1 MKSIITMT
9 AMFFA
14 MLSVAAAADLPIGK
28 YPVGT
33 AARPA
38 PARPGALGPGERGAG
53 RVAPEGA
60 FGGGA
65 TGGWLLSKPNGPS
78 PKEQEQTL
86 LLELHTGKN
95 AKQAAVAFLSTI
107 YSHQQADNLALQSAA
122 SNLLPMREALG
133 SESRDTAPCIEG
145 LGQTGG
151 RDVISYLVNPFR
163 DQIARAF
170 HEE

>member
-1 MKSIITMT
+1 LPLPPTCRSASIRS
-9 AMFFA
+9 ALPHGLHLLDLA
-14 MLSVAAAADLPIGK
+14 HWGLENEAQGEWPPRELSAVEL
-28 YPVGT
+28 PVGY
-33 AARPA
+33 
-38 PARPGALGPGERGAG
+38 LAG
-53 RVAPEGA
+53 RSRLQ
-60 FGGGA
+60 
-65 TGGWLLSKPNGPS
+65 WLLSKPNGPS

-107 YSHQQADNLALQSAA
+107 YSHQQEDNLTLQSAA

-133 SESRDTAPCIEG
+133 SESRDTAPCI
-145 LGQTGG
+145 G